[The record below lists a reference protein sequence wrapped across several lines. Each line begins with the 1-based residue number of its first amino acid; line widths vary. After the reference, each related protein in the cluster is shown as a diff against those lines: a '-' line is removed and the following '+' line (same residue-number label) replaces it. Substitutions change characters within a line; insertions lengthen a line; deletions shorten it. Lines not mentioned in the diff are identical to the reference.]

1 MEYYILK
8 LYQKEKQECSDLEQG
23 FSRFGTK
30 KKYIV
35 ICLIIMMLSMIEII
49 VTILLYPKRLYYLVG
64 TVLLMIAGSIL
75 TLINNKDQKDNV
87 SKYANSHK
95 KKIEILNNVLK
106 NEFGIDG
113 KDKIQELIDIYQD
126 YVNKEVEKEK
136 KHNRVIVAICSA
148 LAGVLTI
155 SFENMEQ
162 IGISFNSW
170 IYLAVLLISFAALAT
185 LIIYSNTFLDTLKV
199 KYEMLIK
206 DLKELLLIKY

>member
-8 LYQKEKQECSDLEQG
+8 LYQKEKQECPDVEQG
-23 FSRFGTK
+23 FSRFGKK

-35 ICLIIMMLSMIEII
+35 SCLIIMIVSMIEII
-49 VTILLYPKRLYYLVG
+49 ATVLLYPERLYYFG
-64 TVLLMIAGSIL
+64 GIILLMIAGIIL

-87 SKYANSHK
+87 IKHVDSHK

-106 NEFGIDG
+106 TKFGIEG

-136 KHNRVIVAICSA
+136 KYNRVIVAICST

>member
-8 LYQKEKQECSDLEQG
+8 LYQKEKKECSDLEQG

-35 ICLIIMMLSMIEII
+35 ICLIIMMISMIEII
-49 VTILLYPKRLYYLVG
+49 VTILLYPKRLYYLEG

-106 NEFGIDG
+106 NKFGIEG

-126 YVNKEVEKEK
+126 Y
-136 KHNRVIVAICSA
+136 VIVAICSA

>member
-1 MEYYILK
+1 
-8 LYQKEKQECSDLEQG
+8 
-23 FSRFGTK
+23 
-30 KKYIV
+30 
-35 ICLIIMMLSMIEII
+35 MLSMIEII

-136 KHNRVIVAICSA
+136 KYNRVIVAICSA

-155 SFENMEQ
+155 SFENMKQ

-170 IYLAVLLISFAALAT
+170 IYLAVLLISLAALAT

>member
-1 MEYYILK
+1 
-8 LYQKEKQECSDLEQG
+8 
-23 FSRFGTK
+23 
-30 KKYIV
+30 
-35 ICLIIMMLSMIEII
+35 MIEII
-49 VTILLYPKRLYYLVG
+49 VTILLYPKRLYYLGG

-95 KKIEILNNVLK
+95 IKIEILNNVLK
-106 NEFGIDG
+106 NEFAIDG

-136 KHNRVIVAICSA
+136 KYNRVIVAICSA

-155 SFENMEQ
+155 SFENMKQ

>member
-8 LYQKEKQECSDLEQG
+8 LYQKEKQECPDVEQG

-35 ICLIIMMLSMIEII
+35 SCLIIMIVSMIEII
-49 VTILLYPKRLYYLVG
+49 ATVLLYPERLYCFG
-64 TVLLMIAGSIL
+64 GIILLMIAGIIL

-87 SKYANSHK
+87 IKHVDSHK

-106 NEFGIDG
+106 TKFGIEG

-136 KHNRVIVAICSA
+136 KYNRVIVAICST

-170 IYLAVLLISFAALAT
+170 IYLAVLLILFAALAT

>member
-8 LYQKEKQECSDLEQG
+8 LYQKEKKECSDLEQG

-35 ICLIIMMLSMIEII
+35 ICLIIMMISMIEII
-49 VTILLYPKRLYYLVG
+49 VTILLYPKRLYYLEG

-106 NEFGIDG
+106 NKFGIEG

-136 KHNRVIVAICSA
+136 KYNRVIVAIYSA

>member
-1 MEYYILK
+1 
-8 LYQKEKQECSDLEQG
+8 
-23 FSRFGTK
+23 
-30 KKYIV
+30 
-35 ICLIIMMLSMIEII
+35 MIEII
-49 VTILLYPKRLYYLVG
+49 VTILLYPKRLYYLGG

-95 KKIEILNNVLK
+95 IKIEILNNVLK
-106 NEFGIDG
+106 NEFAIDG

-136 KHNRVIVAICSA
+136 KYNRVIVAICSA

-162 IGISFNSW
+162 IGINFNSW

>member
-1 MEYYILK
+1 
-8 LYQKEKQECSDLEQG
+8 
-23 FSRFGTK
+23 
-30 KKYIV
+30 
-35 ICLIIMMLSMIEII
+35 MIEII
-49 VTILLYPKRLYYLVG
+49 VTILLYPKRLYYLGG

-95 KKIEILNNVLK
+95 IKIEILNNVLK
-106 NEFGIDG
+106 NEFAIDG

-126 YVNKEVEKEK
+126 YVNKEVEKGK
-136 KHNRVIVAICSA
+136 KYNRVIVAICSA

>member
-8 LYQKEKQECSDLEQG
+8 LYQKEKKECSDLEQG

-35 ICLIIMMLSMIEII
+35 ICLIIMMISMIEII
-49 VTILLYPKRLYYLVG
+49 VTILLYPKRLYYLEG

-106 NEFGIDG
+106 NKFGIEG

-136 KHNRVIVAICSA
+136 KYNRVIVAICSA

-185 LIIYSNTFLDTLKV
+185 LIIYTNTFLDTLKV